1 MLIDNSIELTN
12 QIGNGSYGAVF
23 LGKDKNTDELYA
35 VKKISKKLLLSN
47 STIAYL
53 NNEIYILK
61 HLTSHPNIVKF
72 HKITE
77 TISNYYI
84 ILEYCNGGNLEQ
96 ALAKYQSFYKKP
108 FTEDIARYITKNIVT
123 GLAYLNT
130 NKIIHRDIKVENIL
144 LHYPNSEDLI
154 TSNILEAQVK
164 IIDFGF
170 ARYLEQNEMASTIL
184 GTPLFMDPKM
194 ISAASYK
201 NKEKENAV
209 INNGKLNNNNNKGN
223 KNGSNHLYNNKADI
237 WSLGVIVY
245 RMLMGL
251 LPFSGKSWNDLF
263 SSIKDRMFVLPY
275 NKSKIELTRGAIKF
289 IDKLLNIDMNKRPTA
304 KELMKDNWLN
314 DSLSNEDKTIMI
326 IKSESEISQEKEASL
341 LLFENY
347 WKVKNETQPQP
358 QPQSTTILYGNTN
371 NKKNQIKKDSR
382 NRFLLIDGLLERLG
396 RNGNQH
402 NQIQLTFTDNTN
414 NDHHDKIIS
423 NRYLSPINKKSNKE
437 TIEDPGTPI
446 KEDNHIYSYSKHVN
460 YHK

>member
-1 MLIDNSIELTN
+1 MLIDNNSIELSN

-23 LGKDKNTDELYA
+23 LGKDKNTDKLYA
-35 VKKISKKLLLSN
+35 VKKVSKKLLLSN

-61 HLTSHPNIVKF
+61 HLNAHPNIVKF

-108 FTEDIARYITKNIVT
+108 FTEDIARYITKSIVT
-123 GLAYLNT
+123 GLAFLNT
-130 NKIIHRDIKVENIL
+130 NNIIHRDIKVENIL
-144 LHYPNSEDLI
+144 LNYPHSEDLL

-194 ISAASYK
+194 ISAASHK
-201 NKEKENAV
+201 NKEKENAAT
-209 INNGKLNNNNNKGN
+209 NNGKIINNHREN
-223 KNGSNHLYNNKADI
+223 KNGNNHLYNNKADI

-275 NKSKIELTRGAIKF
+275 NRSKLELTRGAIKF

-314 DSLSNEDKTIMI
+314 NSLVNEDKTIMV
-326 IKSESEISQEKEASL
+326 IKSESEMSQEKEAKL

-347 WKVKNETQPQP
+347 WKAKNEAQPQ
-358 QPQSTTILYGNTN
+358 LAAVVHGNTI
-371 NKKNQIKKDSR
+371 NKTSQIKE
-382 NRFLLIDGLLERLG
+382 NTQYRFLLIDGLLERLTK
-396 RNGNQH
+396 NGNH
-402 NQIQLTFTDNTN
+402 NNRILTDSLN
-414 NDHHDKIIS
+414 NEHHDKVIS
-423 NRYLSPINKKSNKE
+423 NRYLSPVNAKSSNNRNNN
-437 TIEDPGTPI
+437 DDLGTPI
-446 KEDNHIYSYSKHVN
+446 KEDNHIYSYSKHVK

>member
-23 LGKDKNTDELYA
+23 LGKDKNTNELYA

-47 STIAYL
+47 TTIAYL
-53 NNEIYILK
+53 NNEVYILK

-108 FTEDIARYITKNIVT
+108 FTEDIARYITKSIVT
-123 GLAYLNT
+123 GLAFLNT

-144 LHYPNSEDLI
+144 LNYPNSEDLI

-209 INNGKLNNNNNKGN
+209 INNGKIINNDNSKGN
-223 KNGSNHLYNNKADI
+223 KNGNNHLYNNKADI

-314 DSLSNEDKTIMI
+314 NSLTDEDKTIMI
-326 IKSESEISQEKEASL
+326 IKSESEMSQIKEASL

-347 WKVKNETQPQP
+347 WKVKNE
-358 QPQSTTILYGNTN
+358 PQSTSILYANTTTN
-371 NKKNQIKKDSR
+371 NRTQIKKDSR

-402 NQIQLTFTDNTN
+402 NQMQVILTDNTN
-414 NDHHDKIIS
+414 NDHNGKVVS
-423 NRYLSPINKKSNKE
+423 NRYLSPINDKKNNNNNKE

-446 KEDNHIYSYSKHVN
+446 KEDNHIYLYSKHVK